1 MAVTRIKNNQIT
13 DSTITFQKIAPGTLV
28 GSLFN
33 ANLTLNSNVNING
46 NLSIAGNTTTI
57 NSIDTLVSDS
67 LITLNNGY
75 VGIPSYDVG
84 ILFNRALG
92 TLDNYGGVNAALVWS
107 ESDGAFIAVLTT
119 ETGTTAG
126 TINRAFRANMIVGNL
141 TVSNAVTAQRAT
153 ITNLNA
159 TNTNLSGLTST
170 GNIVAASGQNATN
183 YTTGAIVV
191 PGGGGVGITGDLW
204 VQGPSTFA
212 GNIVAGNIVL
222 SGNIN
227 VPVGGTFSNTGVFF
241 GNAGGIGALYAGTTT
256 YTALPTTV
264 LQLSANIDTYAQ
276 LNFQNINSGTSAS
289 TDLVLTADNG
299 NDTDGFI
306 NLGIDSSTYN
316 DLPGFYPNDGYLI
329 HHSALSTGNI
339 VIVSHTE
346 GSAIKLH
353 VGDYGDANVRVTVTN
368 NGLRVNTTTTSTSTT
383 SGALLVDGGLGVA
396 GNIHA
401 AAINNTPIG
410 NTTPSTGSFT
420 DLTGTYLT
428 ASTGLSTANAVVT
441 GGYIQNLSN
450 ISATDGSIT
459 TLVATNVSTANAVIS
474 GGYINN
480 LSNLTATT
488 TQTTNFSTANA
499 VVTGGY
505 IDNTP
510 IGPNTAST
518 GNFTTANATSIEA
531 YTITAANINSTNGN
545 ITTVTASNVGTSSLY
560 TGNIVVTGTSGNI
573 SGVDVVSANTF
584 VFSANGVNIL
594 TSVQTNID
602 ALDANV
608 GAYQIYANANIGT
621 LFLGNISTNA
631 NLGAYQIYAN
641 ANAASQQTQIDN
653 IVSQANANTA
663 AYLTIYTGNIN
674 ADIISVNVVNTN
686 SGNITTLV
694 ANNFSSANV
703 RIAGGDISNVNA
715 QINNFST
722 ANALITGGVLN
733 NINVQ
738 ANNFST
744 ANAVVTGGYAQGLAN
759 VTATDGDFTT
769 LVADNFSTANAIIT
783 GGNITIL
790 TPSGSTIPNSYVQAD
805 RVEAYFGNFA
815 NLTAS
820 NVDLDGN
827 FTGNVVSSN
836 AELTGGYIDA
846 IIIGAN
852 TATAGT
858 FTQLNAVDSTLT
870 GNLNITSGVE
880 SISTSTGAIVVV
892 GGAGISGNV
901 FIGGNLT
908 VLGNT
913 TTLNTESLN
922 VEDLNITVA
931 ANATSGAQADGAGLT
946 VAGANATLTYVNAL
960 DSWQVNKNLSGFQI
974 TMFQA
979 NLTNANITNITSAS
993 IDVPALNAT
1002 YANITNGNIIN
1013 LNSTSGNITTLV
1025 ANNFSSANVRIAS
1038 GWIDDT
1044 KIGPNVAS
1052 TGNFTTANTNILTA
1066 YTANATSL
1074 NVTNGNVTILGADN
1088 FSTANAVV
1096 TGGYINNLAN
1106 LTATTAQATNF
1117 STANALIIGGVLNN
1131 INVQANNFSSGN
1143 VVVTGGYINNLSNLT
1158 ATTTQTTNFSTAN
1171 ALITGGVL
1179 NNINVQANN
1188 FNTANAVITG
1198 GYINDLA
1205 NLTATTTHAT
1215 NFSTANALIT
1225 GGYIDGTQINPFN
1238 ANTGNFT
1245 TANATSVTAYSIT
1258 GTQVNTTNG
1267 NATTLVATN
1276 FSTGNA
1282 VITGGSVDAVAI
1294 GATTAGTG
1302 NFTTANATTVTA
1314 YNATVTDLN
1323 STNGNVT
1330 TLVATNFSS
1339 GNVVISGGYI
1349 SALTNAYVTTSNIVN
1364 FSTANARISGGY
1376 IDGTPIGANTRAAGN
1391 FTNLDASGLT
1401 QTATLNVTANVYL
1414 SPQSGV
1420 ATVTINPLIGGTIDS
1435 MAIGQTNASNVYASN
1450 FRTSTSLWAATT
1462 GPVWIRGGTGTSG
1475 INNIPIGA
1483 VTPSSGIFTT
1493 LDGQTLT
1500 GTTVNAT
1507 NGNVTT
1513 LVATNFS
1520 SGNAVI
1526 SGGYISA
1533 LSNAY
1538 ITLSQIANFSTANA
1552 RITGGFADN
1561 FPIGANTA
1569 APGAFTT
1576 LTAASLNSTI
1586 IGNATPAAGT
1596 FTALTATG
1604 NLTLATGNIV
1614 ISSGNTTVYTA
1625 AAGTANTTGALVITG
1640 IGGAAINGN
1649 VYIGQGAVIN
1659 GNRTTNDT
1667 IVRGVNER
1675 SLVYVAADATYDQVS
1690 IGGNITTSNI
1700 IQGAKL
1706 VVNSTDSLII
1716 PVGTTAQ
1723 RPSGQGF
1730 TDVEG
1735 MVRFNTTTGE
1745 LEFYGGGQ
1753 WNITGAVFTV
1763 IQSRVF
1769 ANVSGDVYGNV
1780 DGTNTEFTL
1789 GSEST
1794 TSATIVSINGVIQI
1808 PTTAYSVTGNVV
1820 TFTEAPAVGDVVDT
1834 RVLTTTGTVTGVT
1847 SLNGFNQFQADSTG
1861 LRFYTGNV
1869 SLGSIENWRLDTHGD
1884 FYPVT
1889 SANLG
1894 TPTNRV
1900 DYIYASNINIQGG
1913 TITGA
1918 GLSQGSLDDTIIGAN
1933 VARLGSFT
1941 TLFANDAFT
1950 TNAEHITDDIRGK
1963 FVSPGGTDAVFGW
1976 DISKYRSGK
1985 FFVQLSSASEYQA
1998 TEIISIHDGTT
2009 CSIETYGVTF
2019 TGAANLA
2026 TFSCNIAGGT
2036 AYLNASSAGANLAIK
2051 VTPTL
2056 MKL

>member
-1 MAVTRIKNNQIT
+1 
-13 DSTITFQKIAPGTLV
+13 V
-28 GSLFN
+28 GGFSD
-33 ANLTLNSNVNING
+33 ANI
-46 NLSIAGNTTTI
+46 
-57 NSIDTLVSDS
+57 
-67 LITLNNGY
+67 
-75 VGIPSYDVG
+75 
-84 ILFNRALG
+84 RA
-92 TLDNYGGVNAALVWS
+92 
-107 ESDGAFIAVLTT
+107 
-119 ETGTTAG
+119 
-126 TINRAFRANMIVGNL
+126 
-141 TVSNAVTAQRAT
+141 TVSKTGFRVNTATAST
-153 ITNLNA
+153 SSS
-159 TNTNLSGLTST
+159 SGAL
-170 GNIVAASGQNATN
+170 IVD
-183 YTTGAIVV
+183 
-191 PGGGGVGITGDLW
+191 GGVGIG
-204 VQGPSTFA
+204 
-212 GNIVAGNIVL
+212 
-222 SGNIN
+222 
-227 VPVGGTFSNTGVFF
+227 
-241 GNAGGIGALYAGTTT
+241 
-256 YTALPTTV
+256 
-264 LQLSANIDTYAQ
+264 
-276 LNFQNINSGTSAS
+276 
-289 TDLVLTADNG
+289 
-299 NDTDGFI
+299 
-306 NLGIDSSTYN
+306 
-316 DLPGFYPNDGYLI
+316 
-329 HHSALSTGNI
+329 
-339 VIVSHTE
+339 
-346 GSAIKLH
+346 
-353 VGDYGDANVRVTVTN
+353 
-368 NGLRVNTTTTSTSTT
+368 
-383 SGALLVDGGLGVA
+383 

-401 AAINNTPIG
+401 AAINATPVG

-428 ASTGLSTANAVVT
+428 ASTGMSTANAVVT

-459 TLVATNVSTANAVIS
+459 TLVATNASTANAVIS

-488 TQTTNFSTANA
+488 TQTTNLSTGNA

-518 GNFTTANATSIEA
+518 GNFTTANATSVEA
-531 YTITAANINSTNGN
+531 YTITAATVNSTTGN
-545 ITTVTASNVGTSSLY
+545 ITTVTASNVSTSSLY
-560 TGNIVVTGTSGNI
+560 TENIIVTGTSGNI

-584 VFSANGVNIL
+584 VFAANGINIL
-594 TSVQTNID
+594 TSLQSTVD

-641 ANAASQQTQIDN
+641 ANAASQQTKIDN

-674 ADIISVNVVNTN
+674 ADIISVNVVNAN

-694 ANNFSSANV
+694 ADNFSTANAA
-703 RIAGGDISNVNA
+703 ITGGDISNVNA

-733 NINVQ
+733 NIDIQ

-805 RVEAYFGNFA
+805 KVEAYFGNFA
-815 NLTAS
+815 NLVAS

-827 FTGNVVSSN
+827 FIGNVVSSN
-836 AELTGGYIDA
+836 VELTGGYIDA

-858 FTQLNAVDSTLT
+858 FTQLNAVDSTLS
-870 GNLNITSGVE
+870 GNLLINSNVE
-880 SISTSTGAIVVV
+880 AESQYTGALVVI
-892 GGAGISGNV
+892 GGAGIGGNL

-908 VLGNT
+908 VYGNT
-913 TTLNTESLN
+913 TTIDTQSLN
-922 VEDLNITVA
+922 VKDLNITVA
-931 ANATSGAQADGAGLT
+931 ANATTGAQADGAGLT
-946 VAGANATLTYVNAL
+946 VAGANATLIYVNSL
-960 DSWQVNKNLSGFQI
+960 DSWQVNKNLYGI
-974 TMFQA
+974 DTTMVNA
-979 NLTNANITNITSAS
+979 NVTTANITNLNTGTLT
-993 IDVPALNAT
+993 VPTLNAT
-1002 YANITNGNIIN
+1002 FANVTTGNIDT
-1013 LNSTSGNITTLV
+1013 LNTASGNITTLV
-1025 ANNFSSANVRIAS
+1025 ADNFSSSNTAITGGYADNFPIGANIAS
-1038 GWIDDT
+1038 
-1044 KIGPNVAS
+1044 S
-1052 TGNFTTANTNILTA
+1052 GNFTSANTNILSA
-1066 YTANATSL
+1066 YTSTATVLNA
-1074 NVTNGNVTILGADN
+1074 TNGNITTLIVGN
-1088 FSTANAVV
+1088 FNTANAVV
-1096 TGGYINNLAN
+1096 TGGYINGLAN
-1106 LTATTAQATNF
+1106 LTASSAHATDF
-1117 STANALIIGGVLNN
+1117 STANALITGGVLNN

-1143 VVVTGGYINNLSNLT
+1143 VIVTGGYINGLANLT
-1158 ATTTQTTNFSTAN
+1158 ATTTQATNFSTGN

-1205 NLTATTTHAT
+1205 NLTATTAQAT
-1215 NFSTANALIT
+1215 NFSTANALVT
-1225 GGYIDGTQINPFN
+1225 GGYIDGAQINPFN

-1276 FSTGNA
+1276 FSTANA

-1323 STNGNVT
+1323 STNANAT
-1330 TLVATNFSS
+1330 TFVATNFSS
-1339 GNVVISGGYI
+1339 GNAVISGGYI
-1349 SALTNAYVTTSNIVN
+1349 SALTNAYITTGHITN
-1364 FSTANARISGGY
+1364 FSTANAVITGGY
-1376 IDGTPIGANTRAAGN
+1376 ADNYPIGANTAAPGY
-1391 FTNLDASGLT
+1391 FTNLEASNST
-1401 QTATLNVTANVYL
+1401 KTATLNVTANVYL
-1414 SPQSGV
+1414 SPQSGA

-1435 MAIGQTNASNVYASN
+1435 VSIGQTNAANVYASN
-1450 FRTSTSLWAATT
+1450 FRTSTSLWAATS

-1483 VTPSSGIFTT
+1483 VTPSSGVF
-1493 LDGQTLT
+1493 
-1500 GTTVNAT
+1500 TTVNGQTVTGTAVNST
-1507 NGNVTT
+1507 NGNITT

-1520 SGNAVI
+1520 SGNIFV

-1538 ITLSQIANFSTANA
+1538 ITLSQITNFSTGNA

-1561 FPIGANTA
+1561 FPMGANTA
-1569 APGAFTT
+1569 ATGAFTT
-1576 LTAASLNSTI
+1576 LTAASLNGAI

-1596 FTALTATG
+1596 FTALAATG
-1604 NLTLATGNIV
+1604 NLTLATGNVV

-1625 AAGTANTTGALVITG
+1625 AAGIANTTGALVITG
-1640 IGGAAINGN
+1640 TGGAAINGN

-1690 IGGNITTSNI
+1690 IGGNITTANI
-1700 IQGAKL
+1700 TQGAKL

-1723 RPSGQGF
+1723 RPSGQGY
-1730 TDVEG
+1730 TDVDG

-1780 DGTNTEFTL
+1780 DGINTQFTL
-1789 GSEST
+1789 GSDST
-1794 TSATIVSINGVIQI
+1794 TAATIVSINGVIQI
-1808 PTTAYSVTGNVV
+1808 PTTAYSVSGNVV
-1820 TFTEAPAVGDVVDT
+1820 TFTEAPAVGDTVDT
-1834 RVLTTTGTVTGVT
+1834 RVLTTTGTVTGVA
-1847 SLNGFNQFQADSTG
+1847 SLNGFNQFQADSEA

-1869 SLGSIENWRLDTHGD
+1869 SLGSIENWRMDTHGD

-1889 SANLG
+1889 TANLG
-1894 TPTNRV
+1894 TPSNRI
-1900 DYIYASNINIQGG
+1900 DYIYASNVNIQGG

-1918 GLSQGSLDDTIIGAN
+1918 GLSSGSLDDTIIGGN
-1933 VARLGSFT
+1933 IARAGHFT
-1941 TLFANDAFT
+1941 TLYSNSTFT
-1950 TNAEHITDDIRGK
+1950 TNAEHVTDDVRGK
-1963 FVSPGGTDAVFGW
+1963 YVAPSATDAVFGYP
-1976 DISKYRSGK
+1976 ITTYRSAK
-1985 FFVQLSSASEYQA
+1985 YFVQLSDENSGEYQA
-1998 TEIISIHDGTT
+1998 TEIISVHNGTVCT
-2009 CSIETYGVTF
+2009 IEVYGVTY

-2036 AYLNASSAGANLAIK
+2036 AWLSASSAGANLAIK

-2056 MKL
+2056 MKI